1 MTATTFDV
9 RAFNRHT
16 GDIASALLGALDEHD
31 LKKREEAVTER
42 EADVSRRERAIDR
55 LERKHALKGFAVQP
69 APAQVAA
76 AAVVAPPAPTPAPE
90 AEVQAAI
97 MTTPEPT
104 LAAMQPKATES
115 RRLSFQDAF
124 RLRELEW
131 WTKVLGAVPTLP

>member
-16 GDIASALLGALDEHD
+16 GDVAHALLGAFDEHD

-42 EADVSRRERAIDR
+42 EEIVSRRERAIDR
-55 LERKHALKGFAVQP
+55 IERRHALKGLSAHQIT
-69 APAQVAA
+69 VAT
-76 AAVVAPPAPTPAPE
+76 PDPTPAPVV
-90 AEVQAAI
+90 EVQPVTMPA
-97 MTTPEPT
+97 PEPEPVLVVGVMEPT
-104 LAAMQPKATES
+104 HTAVES

-131 WTKVLGAVPTLP
+131 WTKVLGAVPTLPA

>member
-16 GDIASALLGALDEHD
+16 GDVASALLGALDEHD
-31 LKKREEAVTER
+31 LKKREEAVSER

-55 LERKHALKGFAVQP
+55 LEAKHALKGFAAQP
-69 APAQVAA
+69 APARAA
-76 AAVVAPPAPTPAPE
+76 AAAAPAPTPASAPE
-90 AEVQAAI
+90 VEVQAAI

-104 LAAMQPKATES
+104 LGAMQPKPTES

-131 WTKVLGAVPTLP
+131 WTKVLGAVPTLPA